1 MKAAA
6 SNSAGAMTGFMGMG
20 MAANAGG
27 LNAQQLFE
35 MGQKQQ
41 AQQSVQQQAAQPV
54 SPAGNGA
61 GAAAGSW
68 TWQLWCGFFG
78 EILSGVWCIASGG
91 GQLDLFLRYG
101 E

>member
-6 SNSAGAMTGFMGMG
+6 SNSARAMTGFMGMG

-27 LNAQQLFE
+27 MNAQHLFE

-61 GAAAGSW
+61 GAAAAAGSW
-68 TWQLWCGFFG
+68 TCSCGAVS
-78 EILSGVWCIASGG
+78 SGKFCPEVVHRVRWRTAGPVPAV
-91 GQLDLFLRYG
+91 R
-101 E
+101 

>member
-1 MKAAA
+1 
-6 SNSAGAMTGFMGMG
+6 MTGFMGMG

-27 LNAQQLFE
+27 MNAQHLFE

-68 TWQLWCGFFG
+68 TCSCGAVS
-78 EILSGVWCIASGG
+78 SGKFCPECGTKTEG
-91 GQLDLFLRYG
+91 MKFCPNCGKKLM
-101 E
+101 

>member
-1 MKAAA
+1 
-6 SNSAGAMTGFMGMG
+6 MTGFMGMG

-41 AQQSVQQQAAQPV
+41 AQQQSVQQQTAQPV

-61 GAAAGSW
+61 GATLVPGPAA
-68 TWQLWCGFFG
+68 
-78 EILSGVWCIASGG
+78 VVR
-91 GQLDLFLRYG
+91 FLRG
-101 E
+101 NSVRSVVHRVRWRTAGPVPAVR